1 MGTGANTAQ
10 IGTYG
15 NTGGAT
21 IGSGGGSLTTYG
33 AGSPSYTGNMGPYQP
48 SQRNYDAYMPPET
61 GGGFLEDL
69 SVGEQY
75 GIAAGAEA
83 ISKGIA
89 AFSKSRAEK
98 HSYEWKAEIYRRN
111 ALLKQ
116 RQIDDMKKVGK
127 EKEAELLRKYKLL
140 KIKAKPG
147 GRKSTNILAGA
158 GSALDILMGVDIIEA
173 ADMGVLRTNV
183 QKDIYSGK
191 VGKWSDDTS
200 AAMYA
205 HRAAL
210 SSPVGDTAT
219 SMLASAASSG
229 MKYWKYKTSIPS
241 APRWSTT

>member
-15 NTGGAT
+15 HTGGAT
-21 IGSGGGSLTTYG
+21 LGQGGGSLSTFNPGYQASTYNT
-33 AGSPSYTGNMGPYQP
+33 AGYSSNVSQPPSPS
-48 SQRNYDAYMPPET
+48 
-61 GGGFLEDL
+61 GGFLENL
-69 SVGEQY
+69 SIGEQY
-75 GIAAGAEA
+75 GIAAGSEA

-89 AFSKSRAEK
+89 AFSKGKAEK
-98 HSYEWKAEIYRRN
+98 QSYEWKAEIYRRN

-147 GRKSTNILAGA
+147 GRKNTNILAGA
-158 GSALDILMGVDIIEA
+158 GSALDILMGIDIIEA

-183 QKDIYSGK
+183 QKDIYSAK

-210 SSPVGDTAT
+210 SSPLGDAAT
-219 SMLASAASSG
+219 SMLTSAASSG
-229 MKYWKYKTSIPS
+229 MKYWKYKTSLPS
-241 APRWSTT
+241 VPRWSTT